1 MNLSLSLSQYQIEV
15 SYSNF
20 STYDWPFVLFSL
32 VLTSCCWFLSY
43 HCLNLCLDY
52 HHFRPAFWYSYSWI
66 FQLVINWI
74 DFSMF
79 IDWWS
84 ALVAV
89 LWNSQIFV
97 FFLLRIWKFFHRNV
111 YNHLHKQS
119 NWTKINNKSQSRLRL
134 TEQTVSHRWKD
145 SNTSLI
151 TIVYVDDT
159 VEKDNEGFG
168 IRPSFSKDETPLES
182 SIWATTTNFFLMI
195 QQWYVCKI

>member
-20 STYDWPFVLFSL
+20 STYDWLFVLFSL

-43 HCLNLCLDY
+43 HCLNLCFDY

-74 DFSMF
+74 AFSMF

-97 FFLLRIWKFFHRNV
+97 FFLLRISKFFHTNV

-119 NWTKINNKSQSRLRL
+119 NWTKVNTKSQSRLR
-134 TEQTVSHRWKD
+134 
-145 SNTSLI
+145 
-151 TIVYVDDT
+151 
-159 VEKDNEGFG
+159 
-168 IRPSFSKDETPLES
+168 
-182 SIWATTTNFFLMI
+182 
-195 QQWYVCKI
+195 